1 MNRRSSPSFLFSFHF
16 LSLPRLSPF
25 AFHNSGPFPRSTELS
40 RAMPSFPYSVNS
52 RPVLPRAPE
61 FVYLSGDARTTS
73 EVVSKD
79 YIYTQLSSLV
89 PISTSW
95 SSGLGMYSSV

>member
-25 AFHNSGPFPRSTELS
+25 AFRNSGPFPRYTELS
-40 RAMPSFPYSVNS
+40 HAMPSFPHSVHS
-52 RPVLPRAPE
+52 LPVLPRAPE

-79 YIYTQLSSLV
+79 YIYT
-89 PISTSW
+89 
-95 SSGLGMYSSV
+95 